1 MPRLSIWWL
10 RTACL
15 YLGVGFTF
23 GALILWQKGTQTM
36 PAAWQLLPAH
46 IEFVL
51 LGWTLQLAL
60 GVAFWILPRIRA
72 GGAPARGRER
82 AAWGSYGLLNVGLLT
97 MALAG
102 WIAPNLQVGAVAL
115 GRTAELVA
123 VGLFVW
129 HAWPRVRAAGSGQAL
144 AR

>member
-1 MPRLSIWWL
+1 MPRLSVWWV

-23 GALILWQKGTQTM
+23 GALVLWQKSTGAM
-36 PAAWQLLPAH
+36 PGAWQLLPAH

-60 GVAFWILPRIRA
+60 GVAFWILPRLRTD
-72 GGAPARGRER
+72 GVPARGRER
-82 AAWGSYGLLNVGLLT
+82 AAWGSYGLLNVGLWT
-97 MALAG
+97 VALAS
-102 WIAPNLQVGAVAL
+102 WISPDLQVGALAM
-115 GRTAELVA
+115 GRSAELVA

-129 HAWPRVRAAGSGQAL
+129 HAWPRVRAAGSGQAVE
-144 AR
+144 R